1 MAKEYLISE
10 LIAKL
15 REILEAEGDLPVT
28 CWPYDGQG
36 RYHDLDTV
44 EVHDLDEDDEHNLPA
59 RMIVN
64 LDA

>member
-1 MAKEYLISE
+1 VKISE

-15 REILEAEGDLPVT
+15 REILETEGDLPVT

-36 RYHDLDTV
+36 QYHDLETV
-44 EVHDLDEDDEHNLPA
+44 DVCDMDEEDDYKGPA
-59 RMIVN
+59 RAVVN